1 MKKASKVDLIKKKML
16 LSEIL
21 SVLKRRYTYKEISD
35 FIGLPPAVL
44 ARYAKGHVL
53 PKEERA
59 DEIVEKLTKKIP
71 IEEILASSIQKTHQG
86 YYNVTSLIWDIELLR
101 LVSKIVAS
109 RFEGLVITKVLTA
122 SADGVPL
129 ATLIANELGLD
140 LVVAKD
146 RKEAGIEEFVE
157 ETFIPSDTAI
167 VRTLYIPKNSIKRS
181 DSILVVDDVIR
192 TGETQLCL
200 MRLVEKTKAKIA
212 GAFFLLAVGNKWRA
226 LLEQEEIPFFILLK
240 LP

>member
-1 MKKASKVDLIKKKML
+1 ML

-21 SVLKRRYTYKEISD
+21 SVLKRRYTYKEISE
-35 FIGLPPAVL
+35 FTNLSPAVL

-53 PKEERA
+53 PKEERT
-59 DEIVEKLTKKIP
+59 DEIVEKITKKIP
-71 IEEILASSIQKTHQG
+71 IEEILAASVQKTHQG

-109 RFEGLVITKVLTA
+109 KFEGLVLTKILTA

-129 ATLIANELGLD
+129 ATLVANELDLD

-146 RKEAGIEEFVE
+146 RKEAGIEEFIE

-167 VRTLYIPKNSIKRS
+167 VRTLYIPKNSIKRN
-181 DSILVVDDVIR
+181 DSVLIVDDVIR

-212 GAFFLLAVGNKWRA
+212 GAFFLLAVGNKWRP
-226 LLEQEEIPFFILLK
+226 LLEQEEVPFFILLK

>member
-1 MKKASKVDLIKKKML
+1 MKKISKVDLIKKKML

-21 SVLKRRYTYKEISD
+21 SILKRRYTYKEISE
-35 FIGLPPAVL
+35 FTGLPPAVL
-44 ARYAKGHVL
+44 ARYTKGHVL

-181 DSILVVDDVIR
+181 DSILIVDDVIR

-226 LLEQEEIPFFILLK
+226 LLEQEEVPFFILLK